1 MAKFKKS
8 YNKLMRCRCCQ
19 KLTHSELCEAKDFDG
34 GTCEVC
40 FESAGVENEHLDG
53 GHDEKRADCPV
64 CLGVNC
70 LHLLKQKAN
79 HWENGKMKSKKSKK
93 SSKSTK
99 RETML
104 AQLTKR
110 AERSGI
116 VEPVVKDFVA
126 GELNKTISAAAKRG
140 KKLVKQLDDAH
151 QQRDQ
156 KPVKST
162 KRSSKKQT
170 APVVERTGK
179 DRLLFARTGKSG
191 VVYAGSREN
200 DPDAYNAAGEMLCA
214 TCSNVVTAASAI
226 RKHERQCSKCYTAL
240 RKARRAA

>member
-1 MAKFKKS
+1 M
-8 YNKLMRCRCCQ
+8 
-19 KLTHSELCEAKDFDG
+19 
-34 GTCEVC
+34 
-40 FESAGVENEHLDG
+40 
-53 GHDEKRADCPV
+53 
-64 CLGVNC
+64 
-70 LHLLKQKAN
+70 
-79 HWENGKMKSKKSKK
+79 KSKK

-99 RETML
+99 RETTL
-104 AQLTKR
+104 QQLQKR

-116 VEPVVKDFVA
+116 VEPVVRDFVA

-162 KRSSKKQT
+162 KRSKKQT
-170 APVVERTGK
+170 APVVEKSAPVTGK

-200 DPDAYNAAGEMLCA
+200 NPEAYNDAGEMLCA
-214 TCSNVVTAASAI
+214 TCDRVVTAASAI
-226 RKHERQCSKCYTAL
+226 RKHERQCSKCYTTL
-240 RKARRAA
+240 RKAQRAKVA